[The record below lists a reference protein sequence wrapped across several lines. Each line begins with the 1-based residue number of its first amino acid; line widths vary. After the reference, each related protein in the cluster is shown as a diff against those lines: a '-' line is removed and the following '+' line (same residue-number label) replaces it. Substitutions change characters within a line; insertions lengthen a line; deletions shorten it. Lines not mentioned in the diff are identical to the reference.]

1 MKSQAKL
8 KIVTNTHRP
17 VDITA
22 LIRADIAK
30 RDWDAVQVAADRR
43 EPVEIGESRLRRTWR

>member
-8 KIVTNTHRP
+8 TVVTKTHRP

-22 LIRADIAK
+22 LLRADIAK
-30 RDWDAVQVAADRR
+30 RDWDAVMKAGDRR
-43 EPVEIGESRLRRTWR
+43 EPVDLPETRLRRLWR